1 VPLVVIGTPIGNL
14 GDLSPR
20 VVDALRDADVVAC
33 EDTRRTRKLLAHAG
47 IPADGRLRAVHAHN
61 EQHEA
66 ARIVAEVR
74 DGKTVVYATD
84 AGMPT
89 VSDPGAAVVRAC
101 RAADLPVEVVPG
113 PSAALAALVLSGFP
127 ADRFVFEGFL
137 PRKGPERRARL
148 ATITSEDRTVV
159 LFEAPN
165 RVAATLSEIADLCA
179 ATGPAAASSRQ
190 VCVAREIT
198 KLHEEV
204 LLTDLATA
212 AAVAA
217 DHEPRGEHVIV
228 LAGAVTDTTP
238 VSDEVLDD
246 AIRGALARGLSAR
259 DAAADVARE
268 LAVPKRRAY
277 DRATALRTRTDR

>member
-1 VPLVVIGTPIGNL
+1 MALVVIGTPIGNL

-20 VVDALRDADVVAC
+20 AVDALRVADVIAC

-47 IPADGRLRAVHAHN
+47 IPADRRLRAVHAHN
-61 EQHEA
+61 EQVES

-74 DGKTVVYATD
+74 DGRTVVYATD
-84 AGMPT
+84 AGMPG

-101 RAADLPVEVVPG
+101 RAAGLPVEVVPG
-113 PSAALAALVLSGFP
+113 PSAPLAALALSGFP

-137 PRKGPERRARL
+137 PRKGPERRARI
-148 ATITSEDRTVV
+148 AAIAVEHRTVV
-159 LFEAPN
+159 LFESPN
-165 RVAATLSEIADLCA
+165 RVAATLADLHD
-179 ATGPAAASSRQ
+179 ATGAAAGVRR

-217 DHEPRGEHVIV
+217 AHEPRGEHVIV
-228 LAGAVTDTTP
+228 VAGATTESAPVTD
-238 VSDEVLDD
+238 DALDD
-246 AIRGALARGLSAR
+246 ALRAALARGLSAR
-259 DAAADVARE
+259 DAAATIARD

-277 DRATALRTRTDR
+277 DRATALRTRTDG

>member
-20 VVDALRDADVVAC
+20 VVDALRDADVIAC

-47 IPADGRLRAVHAHN
+47 IPADRRLRAVHAHN
-61 EQHEA
+61 EEHEA
-66 ARIVAEVR
+66 ARIAVEVA
-74 DGKTVVYATD
+74 DGRSVVYATD

-101 RAADLPVEVVPG
+101 RAAGLPVEVVPG

-137 PRKGPERRARL
+137 PRKGPERRERL
-148 ATITSEDRTVV
+148 AAIAAEPRTVV

-165 RVAATLSEIADLCA
+165 RIAATLSDLCA
-179 ATGPAAASSRQ
+179 AAGDAAAARQ

-204 LLTDLATA
+204 LVTDLATA

-217 DHEPRGEHVIV
+217 GHEPRGEHVIV
-228 LAGAVTDTTP
+228 LAGAATDATPVTDAA
-238 VSDEVLDD
+238 LDD
-246 AIRGALARGLSAR
+246 ALRAALARGLSTR
-259 DAAADVARE
+259 DAATEVSRD
-268 LAVPKRRAY
+268 LGVPKRRAY
-277 DRATALRTRTDR
+277 ERATSLRTRTDG

>member
-1 VPLVVIGTPIGNL
+1 VLVVIGTPIGNL

-20 VVDALRDADVVAC
+20 VVDALREADVIAC

-47 IPADGRLRAVHAHN
+47 LPADRRLRAVHAHN
-61 EQHEA
+61 EQQEA
-66 ARIVAEVR
+66 ARIVDEVR
-74 DGKTVVYATD
+74 AGRTVVYATD
-84 AGMPT
+84 AGMPA

-101 RAADLPVEVVPG
+101 RAANLPVEVVPG

-148 ATITSEDRTVV
+148 ATTISESRTVV

-165 RVAATLSEIADLCA
+165 RVSATLADLA
-179 ATGPAAASSRQ
+179 AEAGSGASTRL

-204 LLTDLATA
+204 LVTDVATA

-217 DHEPRGEHVIV
+217 AHEPRGEHVIV
-228 LAGAVTDTTP
+228 LDGVSAEPEPVTDA
-238 VSDEVLDD
+238 SLDD
-246 AIRGALARGLSAR
+246 ALRAALARGLSAR
-259 DAAADVARE
+259 DAASEVARE

-277 DRATALRTRTDR
+277 DRATALRTRTDG

>member
-1 VPLVVIGTPIGNL
+1 MPLVVIGTPIGNL

-20 VVDALRDADVVAC
+20 VIDALRDADVIAC

-47 IPADGRLRAVHAHN
+47 IPGDRRLRAVHAHN
-61 EQHEA
+61 EQREA
-66 ARIVAEVR
+66 ARIVDEVR

-101 RAADLPVEVVPG
+101 RVADLPVEVVPG

-137 PRKGPERRARL
+137 PRKGADRRDRIAAL
-148 ATITSEDRTVV
+148 VSETRTVV

-165 RVAATLSEIADLCA
+165 RVAATLTDLAGAC
-179 ATGPAAASSRQ
+179 GPDRA

-204 LLTDLATA
+204 LVADLASA
-212 AAVAA
+212 AALAS
-217 DHEPRGEHVIV
+217 DQEPRGEHVIV
-228 LAGAVTDTTP
+228 LAGATVVDVPVTDA
-238 VSDEVLDD
+238 DLDD
-246 AIRGALARGLSAR
+246 ALRAAL
-259 DAAADVARE
+259 
-268 LAVPKRRAY
+268 
-277 DRATALRTRTDR
+277 

>member
-20 VVDALRDADVVAC
+20 VVDALRGADVIAC

-47 IPADGRLRAVHAHN
+47 ISADGRLRAVHAHN
-61 EQHEA
+61 EVQES
-66 ARIVAEVR
+66 ARIVAEVGAGR
-74 DGKTVVYATD
+74 TVVYATD

-148 ATITSEDRTVV
+148 AAIATESRTVV
-159 LFEAPN
+159 VFEAPN
-165 RVAATLSEIADLCA
+165 RIAGTLADLCGEAGPTA
-179 ATGPAAASSRQ
+179 AERQ

-198 KLHEEV
+198 KLHEEALV
-204 LLTDLATA
+204 ADLATV

-228 LAGAVTDTTP
+228 VAGATTEAAPITDA
-238 VSDEVLDD
+238 DLDD
-246 AIRGALARGLSAR
+246 ALRAAFGRGLSAR
-259 DAAADVARE
+259 DAAADVARD
-268 LAVPKRRAY
+268 LHVPKRRAY
-277 DRATALRTRTDR
+277 DRASALRTRTGD